1 MKKEKITLEKARN
14 ISIELVLQKMN
25 YTPSKI
31 IGIDIWY
38 SSPLH
43 DEKTPSFKVNT
54 KINRWYDHG
63 LQKGGN
69 VIDFV
74 SIKFNY
80 SISEVLK
87 YLEDYSD
94 TSIFSFQKQKNIAY
108 NFIQAESKVSIIKVI
123 EIQHFA
129 LKQYLENRKIYHY
142 ENEPNLKEV
151 HYEVNGKKYFGIGFK
166 NRSNGFEI
174 RSKYAK
180 VCIVKKDI
188 SLVVKGYKNKLRI
201 FEGFMDF
208 LSFINTYK
216 SDSDFLILNSIALI
230 NRCDEILSNY
240 EEIELYFDNDAAG
253 NLYTKSTQE
262 KFKNVKNCSAFYKD
276 FKDLNEWLVNTIL

>member
-1 MKKEKITLEKARN
+1 MNIEKAKQ
-14 ISIELVLQKMN
+14 IPLELVLQKMN
-25 YTPSKI
+25 YISSKT
-31 IGIDIWY
+31 IGFDVWY

-43 DEKTPSFKVNT
+43 EEKTPSFKINT

-69 VIDFV
+69 IIDFIA
-74 SIKFNY
+74 IKFNY
-80 SISEVLK
+80 TIPEVLK
-87 YLEDYSD
+87 FLENYSNE
-94 TSIFSFQKQKNIAY
+94 SIFSFQKQKNIAS
-108 NFIQAESKVSIIKVI
+108 NSSETETKVNMIKVV
-123 EIQHFA
+123 EIQHYA
-129 LKQYLENRKIYHY
+129 LKEYLENRKIYHY

-151 HYEVNGKKYFGIGFK
+151 HYEVNAKKYFGIGFQ

-180 VCIVKKDI
+180 ICIGKKDI

-201 FEGFMDF
+201 FEGFFDYLTF
-208 LSFINTYK
+208 LNKFK

-240 EEIELYFDNDAAG
+240 DEIELYFDNDAAG
-253 NLYTKSTQE
+253 NSHTKSTQE
-262 KFKNVKNCSAFYKD
+262 KFKNAKDCRAFYKD
-276 FKDLNEWLVNTIL
+276 FKDLNEWL

>member
-25 YTPSKI
+25 YTPSKT
-31 IGIDIWY
+31 IGFDIWY

-43 DEKTPSFKVNT
+43 EEKTPSFKVNT

-69 VIDFV
+69 FIDFI

-87 YLEDYSD
+87 FLENYSD
-94 TSIFSFQKQKNIAY
+94 TSIFSFQKQKSIEF
-108 NFIQAESKVSIIKVI
+108 NFTETESKIKINKVVN
-123 EIQHFA
+123 IQHFA
-129 LKQYLENRKIYHY
+129 LKQYLENRKIYFY
-142 ENEPNLKEV
+142 ENEQFLKEV
-151 HYEVNGKKYFGIGFK
+151 HYEVNGKKYFGIGFQ

-201 FEGFMDF
+201 FEGFLDF
-208 LSFINTYK
+208 LSFTNTYK

-240 EEIELYFDNDAAG
+240 EKIELYFDNDAAG
-253 NLYTKSTQE
+253 NSHTKSTQD
-262 KFKNVKNCSAFYKD
+262 KFKNAKDCRAFYKD
-276 FKDLNEWLVNTIL
+276 FKDLNEWLINTIL

>member
-1 MKKEKITLEKARN
+1 MNIEKAKQ
-14 ISIELVLQKMN
+14 IPLELVLQKMN
-25 YTPSKI
+25 YTSSKT
-31 IGIDIWY
+31 IGFDVWY

-43 DEKTPSFKVNT
+43 EEKTPSFKINT

-69 VIDFV
+69 IIDFIA
-74 SIKFNY
+74 IKFNY
-80 SISEVLK
+80 TIPEVLK
-87 YLEDYSD
+87 FLENYSNE
-94 TSIFSFQKQKNIAY
+94 SIFSFQKQKNIAS
-108 NFIQAESKVSIIKVI
+108 NSSETETKVNMIKVV
-123 EIQHFA
+123 EIQHYA
-129 LKQYLENRKIYHY
+129 LKEYLENRKIYHY

-151 HYEVNGKKYFGIGFK
+151 HYEVNAKKYFGIGFQ

-180 VCIVKKDI
+180 ICIGKKDI

-201 FEGFMDF
+201 FEGFFDYLTF
-208 LSFINTYK
+208 LNKFK

-240 EEIELYFDNDAAG
+240 DEIELYFDNDAAG
-253 NLYTKSTQE
+253 NSHTKSTQE
-262 KFKNVKNCSAFYKD
+262 KFKNAKDCRAFYKD
-276 FKDLNEWLVNTIL
+276 FKDLNEWL

>member
-1 MKKEKITLEKARN
+1 MNIEKAKQ
-14 ISIELVLQKMN
+14 IPIELVLQKMN
-25 YTPSKI
+25 YTPSKTN
-31 IGIDIWY
+31 GFDTWY

-43 DEKTPSFKVNT
+43 EEKTPSFKINT
-54 KINRWYDHG
+54 KINRWFDHS

-69 VIDFV
+69 IIDFIA
-74 SIKFNY
+74 IKFNY
-80 SISEVLK
+80 SIPEVLK
-87 YLEDYSD
+87 FLENYSD
-94 TSIFSFQKQKNIAY
+94 ESIFSFQKQKNIAS
-108 NFIQAESKVSIIKVI
+108 NFSEAKTKVNIIKVF

-180 VCIVKKDI
+180 ICIGKKDI

-201 FEGFMDF
+201 FEGFFDY
-208 LSFINTYK
+208 LSFLNKFK

-230 NRCDEILSNY
+230 NRCDKILSNY
-240 EEIELYFDNDAAG
+240 DEIELYFDNDAAG
-253 NLYTKSTQE
+253 DLYTKSTQE
-262 KFKNVKNCSAFYKD
+262 KFKNAKDSRAFYKD
-276 FKDLNEWLVNTIL
+276 FKDLNECL

>member
-1 MKKEKITLEKARN
+1 MNIEKAKQ
-14 ISIELVLQKMN
+14 IPIELVLQKMN
-25 YTPSKI
+25 YTPSKTN
-31 IGIDIWY
+31 GFDFWY

-43 DEKTPSFKVNT
+43 EEKTPSFKVNI
-54 KINRWYDHG
+54 KINRWYEHG

-69 VIDFV
+69 VIDFI

-80 SISEVLK
+80 TISEVLNFLK
-87 YLEDYSD
+87 NYSD
-94 TSIFSFQKQKNIAY
+94 ESIFSFQKQKNIETK
-108 NFIQAESKVSIIKVI
+108 FIESTTKIKIIKVI

-151 HYEVNGKKYFGIGFK
+151 HYEVNGKKYFGIGFQ

-174 RSKYAK
+174 RYKYSKI
-180 VCIVKKDI
+180 CIEKKDI
-188 SLVVKGYKNKLRI
+188 TLIKLVKGYKNKLRI
-201 FEGFMDF
+201 FEGFFDY
-208 LSFINTYK
+208 LSFINKFK
-216 SDSDFLILNSIALI
+216 SNSEFLILNSIALI

-253 NLYTKSTQE
+253 DLYTKSTQE
-262 KFKNVKNCSAFYKD
+262 KFKNAKDCREFYKD
-276 FKDLNEWLVNTIL
+276 FKDLNEWLINTHL